1 MTNSKELVVLSRFY
15 TKIFTIFVMK
25 LLNQVSKNLKGKL
38 KKKLLVKTVT
48 DIWIFLLYK
57 NIGNFQI

>member
-1 MTNSKELVVLSRFY
+1 MTNSKELVVLSGFY

-38 KKKLLVKTVT
+38 KKILSENSDRFM
-48 DIWIFLLYK
+48 DIPFIQK
-57 NIGNFQI
+57 